1 MNALLQHY
9 VLTSHSAVFLGSR
22 VQRRNKGSSA
32 TQAVKVT
39 ASSAN
44 IRTINGRM
52 LFFPSFFLFFS
63 RFRFQFGE
71 AMPTYQ
77 KKVKWNVH
85 GVVGCVVSSGSYE
98 HGSERVHIVYH
109 FIRSPMYSPLAD
121 SLDCCACPALGL
133 LHSSSHFHLA
143 SLITVTQA
151 QMTFSWNPLT
161 SILGDLMRNASCFL
175 GSRSRLYPSSSLHGL
190 M

>member
-1 MNALLQHY
+1 MTTSLQHA

-44 IRTINGRM
+44 NRTINGRM
-52 LFFPSFFLFFS
+52 LFLILFFS

-71 AMPTYQ
+71 AMPTCH
-77 KKVKWNVH
+77 KVKWTVH
-85 GVVGCVVSSGSYE
+85 GVVGCVFLSGSYE
-98 HGSERVHIVYH
+98 HGSEYGLHCLLYHIIH
-109 FIRSPMYSPLAD
+109 SPLYSPLAD

-133 LHSSSHFHLA
+133 LHSSYHFHLA
-143 SLITVTQA
+143 SLITVTQ
-151 QMTFSWNPLT
+151 L
-161 SILGDLMRNASCFL
+161 R
-175 GSRSRLYPSSSLHGL
+175 
-190 M
+190 

>member
-1 MNALLQHY
+1 MTTLLQHY

-52 LFFPSFFLFFS
+52 LFFPSFILFFS

-71 AMPTYQ
+71 AMPTCH
-77 KKVKWNVH
+77 KVKWTVH
-85 GVVGCVVSSGSYE
+85 GVVGCVFLSGSYE
-98 HGSERVHIVYH
+98 HGSESVHIVYH
-109 FIRSPMYSPLAD
+109 FIRSPLHSPLAD

-133 LHSSSHFHLA
+133 LHSSFHFHLA
-143 SLITVTQA
+143 SLITVTQ
-151 QMTFSWNPLT
+151 L
-161 SILGDLMRNASCFL
+161 R
-175 GSRSRLYPSSSLHGL
+175 
-190 M
+190 